1 MSEWTGD
8 ILAMSDTVRVQ
19 TDPQLLRHIETLV
32 NQPSLPAKHSDIWL
46 HFALALTR
54 PPPSWISPTVIDAQ
68 QYAAGVALVADAL
81 LAEAMARFP
90 EAVRVWDAPRPVD
103 VRADP

>member
-1 MSEWTGD
+1 
-8 ILAMSDTVRVQ
+8 MSDTLRVQ

-32 NQPSLPAKHSDIWL
+32 SQPSMPAKHSDVWL

-54 PPPSWISPTVIDAQ
+54 SAPSWASPTSVQAQ

-81 LAEAMARFP
+81 LAETMARFP

-103 VRADP
+103 IRADP